1 MNAVERKIKHLR
13 RRFGFED
20 EELIEIRK
28 MYSGE
33 FFDPRDKGYLKLLE
47 LSARLCEKY
56 NAIGKG
62 VSGKSLFFHAGI
74 GLKKKKI
81 LSLLFPI
88 KGTLSSVGQ
97 NLSMVIG
104 LVDFLGKGYVNRGA
118 TFDKTALVTCG
129 NFTVFANGVTVS
141 GRPLRRE
148 DGKVKL
154 ATVKIGSDT
163 WLCSGSRISAD
174 VGDRAVIA
182 AGAVLDREA
191 TAETLYIGRPAKPVS
206 SVYDRGEKD
215 GEAWSKERID
225 DLIKYYRKIGL
236 GGNGHNADRERAGG
250 VGQVVAPVLDVG
262 PVGREDLRRALEGKQ
277 FNTVSVSLGK
287 AYMYAHSLCAEYDGE
302 NVSAGRKNEI
312 LDILF
317 PGHGKNFRVDGN
329 MFVDLPGTVSVGD
342 DVSIGKGFCAAGKVE
357 IGSGVKIGD
366 DVSCFASGH
375 GLTPDGR
382 RVRFTLKNG
391 LYGPARLDSVS
402 IADGVK
408 IGAGAII
415 VPGADVKRD
424 VPPGALAVGTK
435 IIL

>member
-47 LSARLCEKY
+47 LSAQLCEKY

-191 TAETLYIGRPAKPVS
+191 IAETLYIGRPAKPVS

-236 GGNGHNADRERAGG
+236 GGNF
-250 VGQVVAPVLDVG
+250 GQ
-262 PVGREDLRRALEGKQ
+262 LRRALEGKQ